1 MDLLWRLAYRLAHA
15 ALRLWWAVR
24 RPSARGAAVAVWS
37 EGRLLVV
44 ETSYRP
50 GLIDLPGGAV
60 ERGERPIA
68 AALRELAEETG
79 IEAPETALE
88 PPVALAFT
96 FERRRIESEVFAW
109 RPSRRPTVRVD
120 GREVVRATWL
130 APEEAARQRPAPGLA
145 LYLARIGDPWPPCP
159 GMGAPPAG
167 RPSGAEKRANRQGST
182 AGGAESGGR
191 TPPQTS
197 PT

>member
-1 MDLLWRLAYRLAHA
+1 MDRLWRLGYRLAHA
-15 ALRLWWAVR
+15 ARCSWWAVR

-60 ERGERPIA
+60 ARGERPIA

-109 RPSRRPTVRVD
+109 RPSRRPAVRVD
-120 GREVVRATWL
+120 GREVIRAAWL
-130 APEEAARQRPAPGLA
+130 APEEALRRPSVPGLA
-145 LYLARIGDPWPPCP
+145 HYLTWVGTPGSSDPGVGEPRAGHTREP
-159 GMGAPPAG
+159 GSEPTL
-167 RPSGAEKRANRQGST
+167 RA
-182 AGGAESGGR
+182 
-191 TPPQTS
+191 
-197 PT
+197 

>member
-1 MDLLWRLAYRLAHA
+1 MDRLWRFGYRLAHA
-15 ALRLWWAVR
+15 ALRAWWAVR
-24 RPSARGAAVAVWS
+24 RPRARGAAVAVWS

-50 GLIDLPGGAV
+50 GLLDLPGGAI

-109 RPSRRPTVRVD
+109 RPAARPEVRVNR
-120 GREVVRATWL
+120 REVVRATWL
-130 APEEAARQRPAPGLA
+130 APEEMAPPCLAPGLA
-145 LYLARIGDPWPPCP
+145 AYLVRIGALDSGDPPN
-159 GMGAPPAG
+159 GPAATG
-167 RPSGAEKRANRQGST
+167 RRGETVKV
-182 AGGAESGGR
+182 
-191 TPPQTS
+191 
-197 PT
+197 